1 MTTKQ
6 CYISFSCVLFY
17 VYRGDFKVQF
27 EHVNMLDAVF
37 KNDNVSVLRLFYH
50 MTISMF
56 KRSTRSNENNGKF
69 IYHKI
74 LWSK

>member
-1 MTTKQ
+1 MFFM
-6 CYISFSCVLFY
+6 CIIFY

-27 EHVNMLDAVF
+27 EHPHALDPV
-37 KNDNVSVLRLFYH
+37 KNDNVSIFCLFYD

-56 KRSTRSNENNGKF
+56 KRSTRSNEKAGKF